1 MKLQNYLFLLLLTFA
16 QIVMAQTHN
25 EEEEK
30 IRVLFITS
38 DYWPLS
44 TFKRDTS
51 EYFWKNFGNTVRY
64 DDKTYEF
71 FFNELE
77 VPIKTICFG
86 ESNGEMSAFYFFFDD
101 VETLKEKIRKDA
113 TFRGIQANFKGW
125 PTKKNAPHLFNQV
138 QAWGFNIPL
147 EMTDTIRNFLKDH
160 PTENLHYDE
169 GTLFRFLD
177 RIYID
182 NTRYPPEDK
191 QE

>member
-1 MKLQNYLFLLLLTFA
+1 MKKVLHKTRNYLIFLLLTFS

-71 FFNELE
+71 FSMN
-77 VPIKTICFG
+77 
-86 ESNGEMSAFYFFFDD
+86 
-101 VETLKEKIRKDA
+101 
-113 TFRGIQANFKGW
+113 
-125 PTKKNAPHLFNQV
+125 
-138 QAWGFNIPL
+138 
-147 EMTDTIRNFLKDH
+147 
-160 PTENLHYDE
+160 
-169 GTLFRFLD
+169 
-177 RIYID
+177 
-182 NTRYPPEDK
+182 
-191 QE
+191 